1 MLKIHLKAHNGQY
14 LCAEGGG
21 GRELV
26 ANRNNADIWESFT
39 LSDENGGG
47 LLSGD
52 AIYMTAYNGKYL
64 CAEGG
69 GGREVIATKDTPL
82 SWERFVIEKTNGSG
96 IIKTGD
102 LVSLKCSNGQYM
114 CAEEGGGREVLANR
128 SKVDVWETFTIELE
142 EVATP
147 QYTNGNTINIQPP
160 ANSVY
165 TTFTDVTVTSGEG
178 NLANSV
184 SGKSLEGSDKRAHL
198 DRLKYHLSLLKAI
211 NAEKLS
217 DLGSMTIGGNVV
229 PQNGITSPRVKQL
242 YSGDTSFSK
251 VRIALRKGKNLE
263 LHKLSGTAR
272 TLGKHDISQA
282 DALMF
287 SSETFLDKSYIYAK
301 EIHIANNS
309 NIILKSSIKNLVI
322 IANKIVVGTNVKFA
336 WEGKDPSVPDY
347 PGNIRRLPN
356 MPPLEPLGWINEK
369 QTDGRGANG
378 ANGLN
383 GINGYIPDPAPSIE
397 IWTLELIGNPK
408 FELCGIEGGKG
419 GPAQDGQNGQD
430 GAPGKPEQYDSF
442 GFTRSGPGCGGHG
455 GNGGNGGKGGDGG
468 TGGRGGQVL
477 LYAPDSV
484 VQEFLK
490 SFSVSTTGGIG
501 GEPGQSGKK
510 GIRGFGGPLG
520 KHTGK
525 ETRVGGTDGRDGTNG
540 KPGANGQRGDQL
552 DSVCF
557 AITKEDI
564 EAILLEPA
572 IATLSKYDAK
582 ASEIITVSGCRFSKT
597 DKIMLGGIIYTSSY
611 INSNTLQFTVPKH
624 EGGLMDLYVQ
634 REDGTLSNKVFL
646 KILPTIESVSS
657 PEFLA
662 NGRFMPGK
670 EVNIIGSGFNK
681 KSKVMVNN
689 IPMSDII
696 FTSSNNI
703 IFNLIRPEIVT
714 PNPSGETIGI
724 KIVHEDGT
732 SSNEFEVTL
741 DTFRMMVLGDSIQ
754 WGQGLSESNKI
765 HSLVENAIKQ
775 KHGNIGVYKAS
786 EDVRA
791 HSGAI
796 IGAGTHDSGKSYYG
810 EIPCS
815 FPTIIT
821 QCSMDTEKPETVDFI
836 LMDGGINDVNV
847 MTILDPTTSISDLK
861 SVTRKYCYEDMY
873 KLLKDITSKYINA
886 KIVVTGY
893 YQIVSNKSDTVV
905 LDGLLLA
912 LGVCCAGINGGIA
925 ALALDKFAIDSI
937 IKNCK
942 TFADYSKECLSKAV
956 DEVNKIPGHGP
967 VYLAIPQFTENNAV
981 FASDPWIYGINIDLT
996 PQDDPTVAAA
1006 RKKAVEA
1013 ANLDSIDEFKGIRA
1027 SAGHPNPKGAQK
1039 YAEEVI
1045 KLLLGSGQENSSI
1058 KSTLEAISDKNSITN
1073 KVIRD
1078 IGKKKR
1084 EQRKI
1089 R

>member
-52 AIYMTAYNGKYL
+52 AIYMTAYNGKYI

-82 SWERFVIEKTNGSG
+82 SWERFVIEKRNGSG

-102 LVSLKCSNGQYM
+102 LVSLKCSNGQYI
-114 CAEEGGGREVLANR
+114 CAEGGGGREVVANR
-128 SKVDVWETFTIELE
+128 SIVDVWETFTIEIE

-147 QYTNGNTINIQPP
+147 QYTTDSTISIQPP

-178 NLANSV
+178 YPVNSV
-184 SGKSLEGSDKRAHL
+184 LNRSLEGAEKTAHL
-198 DRLKYHLSLLKAI
+198 NRLKNHLSFLKAI
-211 NAEKLS
+211 NADNLS
-217 DLGSMTIGGNVV
+217 DLGPMTIGGNVV

-242 YSGDTSFSK
+242 YSGDTAFSK
-251 VRIALRKGKNLE
+251 VRIAFRKGRNVE

-272 TLGKHDISQA
+272 TLGRHDISQG

-309 NIILKSSIKNLVI
+309 NIILKSSVKNLVI
-322 IANKIVVGTNVKFA
+322 IANKIVVGTNVKFT
-336 WEGKDPSVPDY
+336 WEGKDPSVPEY
-347 PGNIRRLPN
+347 PGNIKKLPN
-356 MPPLEPLGWINEK
+356 MPDLEPLGWINEK

-378 ANGLN
+378 ANGLD
-383 GINGYIPDPAPSIE
+383 GLTGYIPEPAPSIE
-397 IWTLELIGNPK
+397 IWTLEFIGNPQ

-419 GPAQDGQNGQD
+419 GPAQDGQNGQN
-430 GAPGKPEQYDSF
+430 GAPGKPEEYDF
-442 GFTRSGPGCGGHG
+442 WGITKSGPGCGGHG

-477 LYAPDSV
+477 LYAPVSV

-490 SFSVSTTGGIG
+490 NFSFNTTGGIG
-501 GEPGQSGKK
+501 GEPGQPGKK

-525 ETRVGGTDGRDGTNG
+525 EDRLAGSDGRDGTNG

-572 IATLSKYDAK
+572 IATLSKYDVK
-582 ASEIITVSGCRFSKT
+582 AGEILTVSGCRFEKT
-597 DKIMLGGIIYTSSY
+597 DKIMLGGIIYAASY

-634 REDGTLSNKVFL
+634 RKDGTLSNKVFL
-646 KILPTIESVSS
+646 KILPAIESISS

-662 NGRFMPGK
+662 NRRFMPGK

-689 IPMSDII
+689 IPMCDITFI
-696 FTSSNNI
+696 DSKNI
-703 IFNLIRPEIVT
+703 RFNLIRPEIVT
-714 PNPSGETIGI
+714 PKASGEIVGI

-732 SSNEFEVTL
+732 TSNEIEVTL
-741 DTFRMMVLGDSIQ
+741 DTFRMMVLGDSIM
-754 WGQGLSESNKI
+754 WGQGLRESDKI
-765 HSLVENAIKQ
+765 HSLVEKAIKQ
-775 KHGNIGVYKAS
+775 KHGNIGVYKTS

-796 IGAGTHDSGKSYYG
+796 IGVGVQDGGNSYYG
-810 EIPCS
+810 EVPCS
-815 FPTIIT
+815 YPTIIT
-821 QCSMDTEKPETVDFI
+821 QCFMDTEKPETVDFI
-836 LMDGGINDVNV
+836 LMDGGINDVSV
-847 MTILDPTTSISDLK
+847 MTILNPATSIGDLK
-861 SVTRKYCYEDMY
+861 AVTRKHCYEDMRQ
-873 KLLKDITSKYINA
+873 LLKDITSRYINA
-886 KIVVTGY
+886 IIVVTGY
-893 YQIVSNKSDTVV
+893 YQIVSNKSDTDV

-912 LGVCCAGINGGIA
+912 LGVCSAGINGGIV
-925 ALALDKFAIDSI
+925 ALALDSIAINSI

-942 TFADYSKECLSKAV
+942 TFSDYSKECLSKAV
-956 DEVNKIPGHGP
+956 DEVNQIPGHGP
-967 VYLAIPQFTENNAV
+967 VYLAIPPFTENNSV
-981 FASDPWIYGINIDLT
+981 FASDPWIYGINKDLT

-1013 ANLDSIDEFKGIRA
+1013 ANFDCINELKGIRA
-1027 SAGHPNPKGAQK
+1027 SAGHPNTKGAQK
-1039 YAEEVI
+1039 YADEVI
-1045 KLLLGSGQENSSI
+1045 RLLFGSDQENSNTKSTSEVISNKDSI
-1058 KSTLEAISDKNSITN
+1058 KRKKA
-1073 KVIRD
+1073 IRD
-1078 IGKKKR
+1078 IGRKKR
-1084 EQRKI
+1084 
-1089 R
+1089 